1 MKMKLALAGAL
12 LSAVTL
18 PAYAST
24 LFASDYLTSSTK
36 LYTANQSTGAL
47 TAIGATARNVGD
59 LASNATTLFGITLGG
74 NNLVTIDPTTGAI
87 LTSVAVTGTRSGD
100 ITSLAFNT
108 LTNTLY
114 GNTTTGFGSTS
125 GDGLYAINVATGV
138 ASFIGSIGFTNVYAL
153 ATDTTGALFG
163 ISDASREFVRISSAT
178 GAGTLISSI
187 GTGGW
192 FDMAARPED
201 NVMFLS
207 DALGR
212 TLHTIDTTTGA
223 TSLVGSYGTASNIA
237 GLAFLGGA
245 VPEPST
251 WGMMLFGFGLVGSV
265 LRRRRALAT
274 AIA

>member
-1 MKMKLALAGAL
+1 MKMKFALAGAL

-207 DALGR
+207 DAFGR
-212 TLHTIDTTTGA
+212 TLHTINTTTGA
-223 TSLVGSYGTASNIA
+223 TTLVGPYGAASNIA

>member
-1 MKMKLALAGAL
+1 MKMKLVLAGAL

-18 PAYAST
+18 PANAST
-24 LFASDYLTSSTK
+24 LFASDYFGSATT

-47 TAIGATARNVGD
+47 TAVGGTTRNVGD
-59 LASNATTLFGITLGG
+59 LASNATTLFGVTLTT
-74 NNLVTIDPTTGAI
+74 NNLVTIDPTTGGI
-87 LTSVAVTGTRSGD
+87 LSSIAVTGTRSGQ

-114 GNTTTGFGSTS
+114 GNTTTGFGATS
-125 GDGLYAINVATGV
+125 GDALYSINVATGL
-138 ASFIGSIGFTNVYAL
+138 ASFIGSIGFDNVYAL
-153 ATDTTGALFG
+153 AADTTGALFG
-163 ISDASREFVRISSAT
+163 ISDASNEFIRINSGT
-178 GAGTLISSI
+178 GLGTLISDI
-187 GTGGW
+187 GSTGW

-207 DALGR
+207 DAYTASLY
-212 TLHTIDTTTGA
+212 TINTTTGA
-223 TSLVGSYGTASNIA
+223 KTLTGAYGTASNIA

>member
-18 PAYAST
+18 PAHAST
-24 LFASDYLTSSTK
+24 LFGSDYQTSSTK

-47 TAIGATARNVGD
+47 TAIGGTARNVGD
-59 LASNATTLFGITLGG
+59 LASNATTLFGVTLGG

-87 LTSVAVTGTRSGD
+87 LSSVAVTGTRSGD

-125 GDGLYAINVATGV
+125 GDGLYAINVVTGV
-138 ASFIGSIGFTNVYAL
+138 ASFIGSIGFDNVYAL

-212 TLHTIDTTTGA
+212 ELHTINTTTGA
-223 TSLVGSYGTASNIA
+223 TTLVGPYGLASNIA

-265 LRRRRALAT
+265 LRRRRALAA